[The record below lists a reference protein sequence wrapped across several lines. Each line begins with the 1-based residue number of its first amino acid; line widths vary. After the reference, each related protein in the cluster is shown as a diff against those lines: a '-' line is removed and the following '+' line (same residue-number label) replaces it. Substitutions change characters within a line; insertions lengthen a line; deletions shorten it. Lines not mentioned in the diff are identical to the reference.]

1 MYPQPPNQTPVN
13 PNNYDFIVNPG
24 APVKRS
30 PLVGS
35 SLTSRIVVVVVGLFV
50 LLILFVGAKNLLSG
64 GGGNMA
70 AMIKI
75 VNQQQELISLTTA
88 ATSGEQPLSSNSS
101 TVAITTQVSLTSA
114 QAQLLAYLK
123 KSGIKVAK
131 NQLIYPGGAA
141 ITAQLT
147 AAAAA
152 GTYDATLQQVLNTQ
166 LLNYKLSLKQAYAK
180 TSGAHGKE
188 LLQKDYDGA
197 GLLLRQFNPKS

>member
-1 MYPQPPNQTPVN
+1 MYPQPPNETPPN
-13 PNNYDFIVNPG
+13 PNNYDFIVNPVG
-24 APVKRS
+24 PAKRS
-30 PLVGS
+30 SIVGS
-35 SLTSRIVVVVVGLFV
+35 SLTSRIVIVSVVLLV
-50 LLILFVGAKNLLSG
+50 LLILFVGAKSLLSSDG
-64 GGGNMA
+64 GSSTA
-70 AMIKI
+70 LITV

-114 QAQLLAYLK
+114 HAQLMAYLK
-123 KSGIKVAK
+123 KVGIKVGK
-131 NQLIYPGGAA
+131 NQLMYPGGAA

-152 GTYDATLQQVLNTQ
+152 GTYDATLQQVLNSQ
-166 LLNYKLSLKQAYAK
+166 LLNYQTSLKQAYAK

-188 LLQKDYDGA
+188 LLQQDYDGA